1 MIRFLLKRPIAVVM
15 TTIAFLVL
23 GIVSS
28 FRLPVSLMPDIDIP
42 EISIYYS
49 SDNASARE
57 IENSITSGLRSRL
70 QQTPALKSIQTESSD
85 GNGKISM
92 KFEYGTSI
100 DYAFMSVNEKV
111 DAAMNSLPREMKRPV
126 VVKASASDIPV
137 FYINLHLKEEA
148 SQEKFLEFCEFSE
161 SVLRKRLEQLPDV
174 AMVDMSGMLEPE
186 VFILPDEAK
195 LKSLKISQEQ
205 LMNAIRNNN
214 KVAGSLSIRDGYYRY
229 SIRFTSQLLTRE
241 DVANVYLN
249 IKGRLLQLKDVARVG
264 MRSRDTRGIFLN
276 GNRQSLCMAVIKQSQ
291 ARMSDMKDKVTKMID
306 RFEEEYPE
314 IEFSISRDQALLLDY
329 SIDNLKQSLILGI
342 VLAILVML
350 FFLKDGRSPVIIAI
364 SIPASV
370 VISMLFFSFVGISIN
385 TISLSGL
392 IMGVGMMIDNSII
405 VIDNIN
411 QYRDRGYSLFESCAK
426 GTNEIIRPL
435 ISSVLTTCAVFVP
448 LIFLSGIAGAL
459 FYDQAIAVSVGL
471 FVSLIVSITIVP
483 VIFNILFYKPKE
495 GRIGRLIKRL
505 SLKNPEK
512 YYTVVYDY
520 LFKYRRIFISGCA
533 LLILLGA
540 VVVMNIEVE
549 RMPQMEITESIIK
562 TDWNSSIHVDENRKR
577 IEDIINKFK
586 GEVSELNCH
595 VGEKLFLLDESK
607 GQNTNQAEL
616 YLRAESFEELQ
627 LLNNRIYSYIS
638 NNYPEARVE
647 IKKVDNLFE
656 QMFKE
661 DEATLIAYISGITRS
676 ASANIKE
683 VNKFIDISNDAMPG
697 LVISRPSS
705 VERIVINILP
715 EKLSIYEVSQS
726 NLIYTLEKSISKS
739 DISILRTGSKF
750 IPIAITGDEKTI
762 YDIINTVSVQN
773 SKGKN
778 IPISALTVLSNDYDF
793 KTIVGRKEGVVTP
806 VNIYNTGDST
816 EVVLGKM
823 KNIANKMQLNIGFG
837 GRFFSGKQ
845 TLWEMLMIFFIAILM
860 LYFILAAQFE
870 SLSLPFIVLLEIPID
885 VAGAITILWIFGGTL
900 NIMAMIGLIVMS
912 GIIINDS
919 ILKID
924 TINRLILSGYSL
936 KDAIHEGGIRRLKP
950 ILMTSVTTIFAMIP
964 FLWGDDLG
972 TQLQRPLAIAM
983 ISGMFIGTIVSLY
996 FVPICYY
1003 YLKKKSNNYEE
1014 K

>member
-1 MIRFLLKRPIAVVM
+1 MIRFLLKRPIAVIM

-23 GIVSS
+23 GIVAS

-49 SDNASARE
+49 IDNASARE

-70 QQTPALKSIQTESSD
+70 QQTTNLKGIQTESND

-137 FYINLHLKEEA
+137 FYINLRLKEEA

-186 VFILPDEAK
+186 LYVLPDESK
-195 LKSLKISQEQ
+195 LKSLKITQEQ
-205 LMNAIRNNN
+205 LKNAIKNNN
-214 KVAGSLSIRDGYYRY
+214 KVAGSLSIRDGYYHY
-229 SIRFTSQLLTRE
+229 SIRFTSQLLTKE

-249 IKGRLLQLKDVARVG
+249 INGRLLQLKDVARVG
-264 MRSRDTRGIFLN
+264 IRPRDTRGVFLN

-291 ARMSDMKDKVTKMID
+291 ARMSDMKDKVTGMID
-306 RFEEEYPE
+306 RFEKEYPE
-314 IEFSISRDQALLLDY
+314 IEFSVSRDQALLLDY

-342 VLAILVML
+342 LLAIFVML

-370 VISMLFFSFVGISIN
+370 VISMLFFRFVGISIN

-411 QYRDRGYSLFESCAK
+411 QYRDRGYGLFESCAR

-459 FYDQAIAVSVGL
+459 FYDQAVAVSVGL

-483 VIFNILFYKPKE
+483 VIFNILFYKSKE
-495 GRIGRLIKRL
+495 GRIGRFIKRL
-505 SLKNPEK
+505 SLKNPER

-520 LFKYRRIFISGCA
+520 LFKYRRRFILGCL
-533 LLILLGA
+533 LLILVGA
-540 VVVMNIEVE
+540 LVALNIDVE
-549 RMPQMEITESIIK
+549 RMPQLEITESIIK

-577 IEDIINKFK
+577 IEDIINKFS
-586 GEVSELNCH
+586 GEAIELNCH
-595 VGEKLFLLDESK
+595 VGEKLFLLDK
-607 GQNTNQAEL
+607 DKDQNTNQAEL
-616 YLRAESFEELQ
+616 YLKANSSEELQ
-627 LLNNRIYSYIS
+627 SLNNRIYSYIAE
-638 NNYPEARVE
+638 NYPEARVE

-661 DEATLIAYISGITRS
+661 DEAPLVVYLSGINRNAT
-676 ASANIKE
+676 ADIKK
-683 VNKFIDISNDAMPG
+683 VNEFIDKTNDAIPG
-697 LVISRPSS
+697 LGMSRPSS
-705 VERIVINILP
+705 VERIVVNLLP
-715 EKLSIYEVSQS
+715 DMLSLYEVSQA

-739 DISILRTGSKF
+739 DISILKTGSKY
-750 IPIAITGDEKTI
+750 IPIAITGEEKTI
-762 YDIINTVSVQN
+762 HDIINTVTVAN
-773 SKGKN
+773 EKGKN
-778 IPISALTVLSNDYDF
+778 IPVSALTALSNDYDF
-793 KTIVGRKEGVVTP
+793 KTITGRKEGVVTP
-806 VNIYNTGDST
+806 VNVYNTGDST
-816 EVVLGKM
+816 DMVLSRLKG
-823 KNIANKMQLNIGFG
+823 IANDMQLNIGFG
-837 GRFFSGKQ
+837 GRFFSGSQ
-845 TLWEMLMIFFIAILM
+845 TLWEMLMILLIAILM

-885 VAGAITILWIFGGTL
+885 VAGAITILWLCGGTL
-900 NIMAMIGLIVMS
+900 NLMAMIGLIVMS

-924 TINRLILSGYSL
+924 TINRLMAEGFSL
-936 KDAIHEGGIRRLKP
+936 TDAIHEGGTRRLKP
-950 ILMTSVTTIFAMIP
+950 ILMTSLTTIFAMVP

-972 TQLQRPLAIAM
+972 TQLQQPLAIAM
-983 ISGMFIGTIVSLY
+983 ISGMFIGTLVSL
-996 FVPICYY
+996 FFIPLCYY
-1003 YLKKKSNNYEE
+1003 YLMRRK
-1014 K
+1014 